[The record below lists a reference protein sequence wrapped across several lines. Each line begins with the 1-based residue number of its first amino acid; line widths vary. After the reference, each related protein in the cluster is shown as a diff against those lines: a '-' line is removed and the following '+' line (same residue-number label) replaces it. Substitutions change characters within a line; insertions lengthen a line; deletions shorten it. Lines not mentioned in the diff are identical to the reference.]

1 MNHFFSKIGGELIL
15 KSNFDTRKLPVYLPV
30 FYKECLDAW
39 SVLNQSLVLSYE
51 DVVHQ
56 VIWNNKNITVQGLSL
71 FETRLFSKGIVTIG
85 DLLSDT
91 GIFLK
96 GVKVLNANLSPI
108 EYFKLMSIVDA
119 IPCEWRPIIRQS
131 TIHLPSNIGD
141 SIQLKIENSEVALT
155 NVSSKLLYRAFKSKK
170 QVPPTAQKKFKE

>member
-1 MNHFFSKIGGELIL
+1 M
-15 KSNFDTRKLPVYLPV
+15 
-30 FYKECLDAW
+30 
-39 SVLNQSLVLSYE
+39 LNQSLVLSYE

-71 FETRLFSKGIVTIG
+71 FETHLFSKGIVTIG

-108 EYFKLMSIVDA
+108 EHFKLMSIVNA
-119 IPCEWRPIIRQS
+119 IPCEWRQIIRQS

-170 QVPPTAQKKFKE
+170 QVPPTAQKKFKEKLPQFPFD